1 MANKMTYSAVQDYLI
16 SLVPEREYEM
26 RAMEKYAQK
35 TDFPIIGPAAG
46 YVCYQVARMVG
57 AATVFEMGSGYGY
70 STAWFARA
78 VKENGGGKVHHV
90 VWDQKLSSLARE
102 HLTALGFNGLLSYT
116 VGEAIQTLHAA
127 RGPFDIIFMDI
138 DKEDYV
144 KALAAITEKL
154 RPGGL
159 LIVDNMLWS
168 GRIFDQKDQSPAT
181 KAIRELTGILASSD
195 RWLANLIPLRD
206 GLMLATKLS

>member
-1 MANKMTYSAVQDYLI
+1 MDILSPELTDYLTN
-16 SLVPEREYEM
+16 LVPPRPPELQK
-26 RAMEKYAQK
+26 MEAYAAK
-35 TDFPIIGPAAG
+35 ENFPIIGPLCG
-46 YVCYQVARMVG
+46 YLCYQLARTLG
-57 AATVFEMGSGYGY
+57 ATRVFEMGSGFGY
-70 STAWFARA
+70 STAWFAQA
-78 VKENGGGKVHHV
+78 VEENGGGEVHHV
-90 VWDQKLSSLARE
+90 VWDEKLSARARE
-102 HLTALGFNGLLSYT
+102 HLTALGFNGLISYT
-116 VGEAIQTLHAA
+116 MGEAIQTLHAA

-159 LIVDNMLWS
+159 LIIDNMLWS

-195 RWLANLIPLRD
+195 HWLANLVPFRD

>member
-1 MANKMTYSAVQDYLI
+1 MAEFLLSESLDRYLED
-16 SLVPEREYEM
+16 LVPARGEEL
-26 RAMEKYAQK
+26 AKMEGEARRSG
-35 TDFPIIGPAAG
+35 FPIIGPTCG
-46 YVCYQVARMVG
+46 HFCYLVTRLIGARQ
-57 AATVFEMGSGYGY
+57 VFEMGSGYGY
-70 STAWFARA
+70 STAWFAQA
-78 VKENGGGKVHHV
+78 VQENGGGEVHHV
-90 VWDQKLSSLARE
+90 VWDEKLSARARE
-102 HLTALGFNGLLSYT
+102 HLTALGFNGLISYT
-116 VGEAIQTLHAA
+116 MGEAIQTLHAA

-159 LIVDNMLWS
+159 LIIDNMLWS

-195 RWLANLIPLRD
+195 HWLANLIPFP
-206 GLMLATKLS
+206 

>member
-1 MANKMTYSAVQDYLI
+1 MDILSPELADYLTN
-16 SLVPEREYEM
+16 LVPPRLPELQKMEAYAAREN
-26 RAMEKYAQK
+26 
-35 TDFPIIGPAAG
+35 FPIIGPSCG
-46 YVCYQVARMVG
+46 YLCYQLARTM
-57 AATVFEMGSGYGY
+57 AATRVFEMGSGFGY
-70 STAWFARA
+70 STAWFAQA
-78 VKENGGGKVHHV
+78 VQENGGGEVHHV
-90 VWDQKLSSLARE
+90 VWDEKLSAMARE
-102 HLTALGFNGLLSYT
+102 HLTALGFNGLISYT
-116 VGEAIQTLHAA
+116 MGEAIQTLHAA

-144 KALAAITEKL
+144 KALAAIGEKL

-159 LIVDNMLWS
+159 LIIDNMLWS